1 MLTFS
6 VLMYLQS
13 PYHISLF
20 WDLYGQF
27 NDLKKKSEPK
37 IKKNKNLKKKKIINT
52 ATAITLMKNGEL
64 NTTRYL
70 AVTRIIVQDWGV
82 KSIYFLPSLP
92 LVEKKKRNQKQK
104 SPPQC
109 EQLCGY
115 ARI

>member
-13 PYHISLF
+13 PYYVSPF
-20 WDLYGQF
+20 QDLYGQF
-27 NDLKKKSEPK
+27 NDLKNKSEPK
-37 IKKNKNLKKKKIINT
+37 IKKKEEPQKKKS
-52 ATAITLMKNGEL
+52 TAIILTKNGEL
-64 NTTRYL
+64 NMTHYL
-70 AVTRIIVQDWGV
+70 AITRTIVQDWGE
-82 KSIYFLPSLP
+82 KSIYLLPSLP
-92 LVEKKKRNQKQK
+92 LVEKKRNQKQK